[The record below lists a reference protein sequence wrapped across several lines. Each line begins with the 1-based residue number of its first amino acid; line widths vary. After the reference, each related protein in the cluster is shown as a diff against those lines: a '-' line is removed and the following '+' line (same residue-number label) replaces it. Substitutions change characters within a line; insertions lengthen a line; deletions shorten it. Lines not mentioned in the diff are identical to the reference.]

1 MKSSSVAPSLFAPVL
16 PQLDKPLLLLLPGL
30 DGTGQLFVSQVQA
43 LAHDFD
49 VRCLTIPPDNRQ
61 DWCALA
67 QTVIRLMQEAGGDRP
82 IYVCGESF
90 GGCLAL
96 QVALMVPARLA
107 HLVLINPASA
117 LSRSA
122 WMRWLT
128 QYTNSIPEWLFQT
141 SGAMAL
147 PLLANLD
154 RISQDKRDLFVRTV
168 RPISQACVAWRIAML
183 NRFDVSHAQLS
194 RLPVPTSL
202 LASGRDRLLPS
213 RQEAQWLQRSL
224 PQAQVYALPE
234 SGHVCLLEDAVNLSQ
249 CLQALNVLPVPNS
262 ATSMASLQSR

>member
-1 MKSSSVAPSLFAPVL
+1 MKSSVAPSLFAPVL

-43 LAHDFD
+43 LARDFD

-61 DWCALA
+61 DWPALA
-67 QTVIRLMQEAGGDRP
+67 QAVIRLMQEAGGDRP

-96 QVALMVPARLA
+96 QVALMAPARLT

-117 LSRSA
+117 LGRSA

-128 QYTNSIPEWLFQT
+128 QYTSTIPEWLFQT
-141 SGAMAL
+141 SGAIAL

-168 RPISQACVAWRIAML
+168 RPISQACVAWRISL
-183 NRFDVSHAQLS
+183 LHRFEVNREALT
-194 RLPVPTSL
+194 RLHVPTSL

-213 RQEAQWLQRSL
+213 HAEAQLLQQSL
-224 PQAQVYALPE
+224 PQAQIYALPE
-234 SGHVCLLEDAVNLSQ
+234 SGHVCLLEDAVNLRQ
-249 CLQALNVLPVPNS
+249 CLEALNVLPVSDS
-262 ATSMASLQSR
+262 ATSMAGLPSR

>member
-1 MKSSSVAPSLFAPVL
+1 M
-16 PQLDKPLLLLLPGL
+16 Q
-30 DGTGQLFVSQVQA
+30 T
-43 LAHDFD
+43 LARNFD

-61 DWCALA
+61 DWPALA
-67 QTVIRLMQEAGGDRP
+67 QAVIRLMQEAGGDRP
-82 IYVCGESF
+82 IYICGESF

-96 QVALMVPARLA
+96 QVALMAPACLT

-117 LSRSA
+117 LRRSV

-128 QYTNSIPEWLFQT
+128 QYTSSIPEWLFQT
-141 SGAMAL
+141 SGAIAL

-154 RISQDKRDLFVRTV
+154 RISQDKRDLFARTV

-183 NRFDVSHAQLS
+183 NHFDISQEQLS
-194 RLPVPTSL
+194 RLRVPTSL

-213 RQEAQWLQRSL
+213 QEEAQLLQKSL
-224 PQAQVYALPE
+224 PQAQIYSLPE

-249 CLQALNVLPVPNS
+249 CLQALDVLPVSNNLPPVAN
-262 ATSMASLQSR
+262 LQAR

>member
-1 MKSSSVAPSLFAPVL
+1 MKSSIAPSLFAPVL

-61 DWCALA
+61 DWSELA
-67 QTVIRLMQEAGGDRP
+67 QAVVQLMHEAGGDRP
-82 IYVCGESF
+82 IYLCGESF

-96 QVALMVPARLA
+96 QVALLAPTRLA

-117 LSRSA
+117 LGRSA

-128 QYTNSIPEWLFQT
+128 QYTSSIPDWLFQT
-141 SGAMAL
+141 SGAIAL
-147 PLLANLD
+147 PLLANFD
-154 RISQDKRDLFVRTV
+154 RISQDKLDLFVRTV
-168 RPISQACVAWRIAML
+168 RPIAQACVAWRVGML
-183 NRFDVSHAQLS
+183 NRFEASLEQLS
-194 RLPVPTSL
+194 QLSVPTSL

-213 RQEAQWLQRSL
+213 YAEAKILQQSL
-224 PQAQVYALPE
+224 PDAQLYYLPN

-249 CLQALNVLPVPNS
+249 CLETLQVLP
-262 ATSMASLQSR
+262 ASRDIKSLARL